1 LHHLIHFLFAL
12 NETYYSGDKRNVEAA
27 DVLPLRP
34 RDFAARAGTL
44 LVGTDL
50 AEQKEG
56 LKGLVLEAESLGRP
70 KIS

>member
-1 LHHLIHFLFAL
+1 MHHLIHFLFAL

-27 DVLPLRP
+27 DVLPLGP